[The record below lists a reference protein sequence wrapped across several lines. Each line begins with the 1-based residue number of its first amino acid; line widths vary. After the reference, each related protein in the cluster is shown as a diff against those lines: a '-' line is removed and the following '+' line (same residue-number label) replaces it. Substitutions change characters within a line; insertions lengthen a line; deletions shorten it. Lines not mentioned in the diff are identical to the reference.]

1 MIRAITDPTTPIDT
15 LEKIMQ
21 TPPDNPIVKRC
32 FAMIY
37 TPSQRRKRFPE
48 NCVTVMPTAE
58 EAIAEAKKS
67 TDMHPAKVMG
77 PSRSSEGFRLYYLI
91 EWLD

>member
-1 MIRAITDPTTPIDT
+1 MH
-15 LEKIMQ
+15 
-21 TPPDNPIVKRC
+21 TPPDSSIVKRC
-32 FAMIY
+32 FALIY
-37 TPSQRRKRFPE
+37 TPSRRRKRFPE

-67 TDMHPAKVMG
+67 PDTHPAQVMG

-91 EWLD
+91 QWLG